1 MGAEMGA
8 GVKLER
14 ARGVVRA
21 DKGLDLPARTDGRDP
36 RAVYARKALKDG
48 MSRVAVAAKLG
59 LSRKGLADLIERDDP
74 VRKGPEDACHLVT
87 FHLPEPFGPPVR
99 DPADALAWAQRDAF
113 CDRLEDIASAQNP
126 QVAAGLL
133 HLADLHRHHATFYP
147 EVDIRA
153 SDYGVPMVPRGLLPS
168 DVLGSP
174 GAGYAI

>member
-1 MGAEMGA
+1 MGALMGA
-8 GVKLER
+8 GVELG
-14 ARGVVRA
+14 GVRRVARA
-21 DKGLDLPARTDGRDP
+21 DKGLDLPTRTDGRDP
-36 RAVYARKALKDG
+36 RAVYARKALAEG
-48 MSRVAVAAKLG
+48 ASRISVAAKLS

-74 VRKGPEDACHLVT
+74 VRMGPEDACHLVT

-99 DPADALAWAQRDAF
+99 DPADAEAWAQRDAF

-147 EVDIRA
+147 EADIRA
-153 SDYGVPMVPRGLLPS
+153 SDYGVPMVPRQLLPS